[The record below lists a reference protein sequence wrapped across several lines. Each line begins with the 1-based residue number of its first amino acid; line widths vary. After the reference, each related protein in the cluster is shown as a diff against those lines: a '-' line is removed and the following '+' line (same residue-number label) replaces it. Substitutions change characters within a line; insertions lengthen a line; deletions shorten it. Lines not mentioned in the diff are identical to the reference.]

1 MEIRKATKFDTDA
14 ILSLYEKAREFMKKA
29 GNPDQWK
36 NGYPQKELIERDI
49 DGGNQYVCT
58 LDGRT
63 AATFFFAVGDDP
75 TYERIYG
82 GSWLTNGSYGV
93 LHRIAVL
100 THGEGVAGAC
110 FDFCLERCDSL
121 RLDTHKD
128 NIPMQNALKKHGFTY
143 CGIIYL
149 ENGDE
154 RIAFEKSGKIRH

>member
-14 ILSLYEKAREFMKKA
+14 ILALYEKAREFMKKA

-49 DGGNQYVCT
+49 ACENQYVCCI
-58 LDGRT
+58 DGEI
-63 AATFFFAVGDDP
+63 AASFFFAVGDDP
-75 TYERIYG
+75 TYSRIDG
-82 GSWLTNGSYGV
+82 GSWLTDGKYGV

-100 THGEGVAGAC
+100 AQGAGVAGAC
-110 FDFCLERCDSL
+110 FDFCLARCDSL

-128 NIPMQNALKKHGFTY
+128 NIPMQKALKKHGFTY

-154 RIAFEKSGKIRH
+154 RIAFEKLGIRH